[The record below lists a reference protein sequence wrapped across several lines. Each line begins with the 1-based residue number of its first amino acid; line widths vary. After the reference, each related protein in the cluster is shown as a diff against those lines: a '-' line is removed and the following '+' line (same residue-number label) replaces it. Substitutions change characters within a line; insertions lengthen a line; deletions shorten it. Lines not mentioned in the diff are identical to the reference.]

1 MRAAALFAL
10 ALLVALAP
18 GAARALP
25 AATTL
30 THCDVGNG
38 HTLDDPSSCAL
49 GTTDTI
55 AVSLSTSPFVS
66 LTAEAFS
73 PAAAGIHGAG
83 GTAIVRYSFQVT
95 GGTPGEI
102 VPVLIAASL
111 ATSGTSTTLTNAFAL
126 LTVSTGAAGLA
137 TLVAVCN
144 DGTCGGPTSFSGTAR
159 TRARSG
165 DSGDF
170 IELQVQAG
178 TIGNALAAESARASA
193 DPFLFIDPSFP
204 NASLYSIQVSP
215 GVANVPAPEPVAAA
229 LIGLGALSLAASS
242 RGARRRS

>member
-1 MRAAALFAL
+1 MRVALATL

-30 THCDVGNG
+30 AHCDVGGG
-38 HTLDDPSSCAL
+38 HTLDDPSSCSL
-49 GTTDTI
+49 GTSDTVS
-55 AVSLSTSPFVS
+55 VSLTTSPFVG
-66 LTAEAFS
+66 LAAEAFS

-83 GTAIVRYSFQVT
+83 GSAILRYSFQVT
-95 GGTPGEI
+95 GGNPGDV
-102 VPVLIAASL
+102 VPVLIAVSL
-111 ATSGTSTTLTNAFAL
+111 EANGSSTSLSNAFGS

-144 DGTCGGPTSFSGTAR
+144 DGTCGGPTSFSGTVA

-165 DSGDF
+165 DLNDF

-178 TIGNALAAESARASA
+178 TTGNAAAAESARASA

-204 NASLYSIQVSP
+204 SASLYGIEVSP
-215 GVANVPAPEPVAAA
+215 GVANVAPEPGVAA
-229 LIGLGALSLAASS
+229 LLGLGALSLAASS